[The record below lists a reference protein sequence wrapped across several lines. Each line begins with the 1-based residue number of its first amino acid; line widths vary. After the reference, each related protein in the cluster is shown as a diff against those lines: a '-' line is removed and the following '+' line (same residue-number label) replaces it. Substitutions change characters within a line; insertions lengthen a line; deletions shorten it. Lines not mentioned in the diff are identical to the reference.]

1 MNLRLSKDKRKFTA
15 DVAKV
20 MGHYDIATPEET
32 LDELINTNKSI
43 ELIITIK
50 QSIIF

>member
-43 ELIITIK
+43 VIN
-50 QSIIF
+50 